1 MAKAGFWL
9 AGARG
14 KMAGSIIK
22 AGVGGGTQIAAAPA
36 SVSNPRTSGQ
46 IKVRSKFKLLSQLAA
61 SLAPVIAIP
70 RDGALSPRNQ
80 FTSINSDKVRTTDGV
95 AQISLENVQITKSKR
110 ALPQIIATR
119 NAAGADAS
127 LKLAMA
133 NDVTNMA
140 SRVVYV
146 IMRKNSEG
154 NLENVASAITAV
166 TAENPTAE
174 VTYTKQDLSESNIV
188 ILAYGMLDKDAAA
201 TVKYGDMHVE
211 AASDI
216 AKLIVSKTITT
227 SDYTFTETRG
237 ASMDAGTGSIE
248 PVAPNKVRVYVTAV
262 GDGTVTGAG
271 TYDIGAEVT
280 VTATP
285 VKPAGA
291 TSTTFVGWK
300 KNDGQGTEVVVST
313 EASYKFTA
321 PAETVDLIAEFK
333 TVYPSQ
339 GGGST
344 DEN

>member
-36 SVSNPRTSGQ
+36 SVANPRTSGQ

-61 SLAPVIAIP
+61 TLAPVIAIP

-80 FTSINSDKVRTTDGV
+80 FTSINSDKVITTNGI
-95 AQISLENVQITKSKR
+95 AQISLENVQITKSNR
-110 ALPQIIATR
+110 ALPQVIAQR
-119 NAAGADAS
+119 SAS
-127 LKLAMA
+127 SLAIELSH
-133 NDVTNMA
+133 DVTDIA

-154 NLENVASAITAV
+154 NLENVASAVTAV
-166 TAENPTAE
+166 TAENTTAK
-174 VTYTKQDLSESNIV
+174 VTYDKQDLSEDNIV
-188 ILAYGMLDKDAAA
+188 IWAYGMLDKNAAA

-216 AKLIVSKTITT
+216 AKLIVSKSIT
-227 SDYTFTETRG
+227 SADYTFTETRG
-237 ASMDAGTGSIE
+237 ASMDAGQGSIE
-248 PVAPNKVRVYVTAV
+248 PVGPKNVRVYVTAA
-262 GDGTVTGAG
+262 GYGSVTGAG
-271 TYDIGAEVT
+271 SYEIGSQVT

-285 VKPAGA
+285 NNPQGA
-291 TSTTFVGWK
+291 TSTTFEGWK
-300 KNDGQGTEVVVST
+300 KNDGQGGTQLVST
-313 EASYKFTA
+313 DASYTFTA

-333 TVYPSQ
+333 TVWPDKP
-339 GGGST
+339 GT

>member
-36 SVSNPRTSGQ
+36 SVANPRTSGQ

-61 SLAPVIAIP
+61 SVAPVIAIP

-80 FTSINSDKVRTTDGV
+80 FTSINADKVRTTDGV
-95 AQISLENVQITKSKR
+95 AQISLENVQITKSNR

-119 NAAGADAS
+119 NEAGADAS

-133 NDVTNMA
+133 NDVTSMA

-174 VTYTKQDLSESNIV
+174 VTYTKQDLSEDNIV
-188 ILAYGMLDKDAAA
+188 IWAYGMLDKNAAA

-211 AASDI
+211 AATDI
-216 AKLIVSKTITT
+216 AKLLVSKSIT
-227 SDYTFTETRG
+227 SADYTFTETRG
-237 ASMDAGTGSIE
+237 ASMDAGQGSIE
-248 PVAPNKVRVYVTAV
+248 PVGPKNVRVYVTAM
-262 GDGTVTGAG
+262 GDGSVSGGGSYEIG
-271 TYDIGAEVT
+271 TEVT
-280 VTATP
+280 VTAT
-285 VKPAGA
+285 VNKPQGA

-300 KNDGQGTEVVVST
+300 KNDGQGNDVTVST
-313 EASYKFTA
+313 DLVYKFTA

-333 TVYPSQ
+333 TVWPEKP
-339 GGGST
+339 GT

>member
-36 SVSNPRTSGQ
+36 SVANPRTSGQ

-61 SLAPVIAIP
+61 TVAPVIAIP

-80 FTSINSDKVRTTDGV
+80 FTSINSDLVVTTDGI
-95 AQISLENVQITKSKR
+95 AQITLENVQITKSNR
-110 ALPQIIATR
+110 ALPQIIAKRT
-119 NAAGADAS
+119 AS
-127 LKLAMA
+127 SLEIEMSH
-133 NDVTNMA
+133 DVTNIA

-154 NLENVASAITAV
+154 NLENVASAVTAV
-166 TAENPTAE
+166 TAENATAKA
-174 VTYTKQDLSESNIV
+174 TYTKQDLSEDNIV
-188 ILAYGMLDKDAAA
+188 IWAYGMLDKDAAA

-216 AKLIVSKTITT
+216 AKLIVSKSIT
-227 SDYTFTETRG
+227 SADYTFTETRG
-237 ASMDAGTGSIE
+237 ASMDAGQGSIE
-248 PVAPNKVRVYVTAV
+248 PVGPKNVRVYVTAV
-262 GDGTVTGAG
+262 GDGTVSGAG
-271 TYDIGAEVT
+271 SYEIGSQVT

-285 VKPAGA
+285 VKPEGA

-300 KNDGQGTEVVVST
+300 KNDGQGSAQIVST
-313 EASYKFTA
+313 ELSYTFTA

-333 TVYPSQ
+333 TVYPEHS
-339 GGGST
+339 S